1 MTSATI
7 MLPLAY
13 LEGVHLAQLVDDFA
27 QLVGADRDV
36 QDPAIARL
44 TPNPYPDDEEASD
57 SFTASTRED
66 LLDRRLLD
74 ARTVRNALDG
84 FRAEDDLTEAEALA
98 PHDVVIRATDVDAW
112 MRTLTALRLVIAT
125 RLGITSDDDHD
136 PEDDRYGIYDW
147 LGYRLETV
155 ISAADEID

>member
-1 MTSATI
+1 MTSSTI
-7 MLPLAY
+7 VLPFAY
-13 LEGVHLAQLVDDFA
+13 LEGVHLARLVDDFA
-27 QLVGADRDV
+27 ELVGAERDV

-44 TPNPYPDDEEASD
+44 TPTPYPEDVEAAD
-57 SFTASTRED
+57 SFAASTRDD

-74 ARTVRNALDG
+74 ARTVQNALDG
-84 FRAEDDLTEAEALA
+84 FRPDGDLTDTEALA
-98 PHDVVIRATDVDAW
+98 SRDVSIRAADVDSW

-155 ISAADEID
+155 IQAADELS

>member
-7 MLPLAY
+7 ILPLAY

-44 TPNPYPDDEEASD
+44 TPTPYPDDEEASN

-112 MRTLTALRLVIAT
+112 TRTLTALRLVIAT

>member
-7 MLPLAY
+7 ILPLAY

-27 QLVGADRDV
+27 ELVGADRDV
-36 QDPAIARL
+36 HDPAITRL
-44 TPNPYPDDEEASD
+44 TPTPYPDDEEASD
-57 SFTASTRED
+57 SFMESTRED

-74 ARTVRNALDG
+74 AHTVHNALQG
-84 FRAEDDLTEAEALA
+84 FQAVDDLTEADALA
-98 PHDVVIRATDVDAW
+98 PHDVVIRAADIDAW
-112 MRTLTALRLVIAT
+112 TRTLTALRLVIAT

>member
-1 MTSATI
+1 MTSSRIVIA
-7 MLPLAY
+7 LAY
-13 LEGVHLAQLVDDFA
+13 LEGVHLAQLVDDFID
-27 QLVGADRDV
+27 LLGADRDV
-36 QDPAIARL
+36 QDPALARL
-44 TPNPYPDDEEASD
+44 TPTPYPEDEEASV
-57 SFTASTRED
+57 SFAASTRED

-74 ARTVRNALDG
+74 AQTVHNALRG
-84 FRAEDDLTEAEALA
+84 FRVEDDLTEDAALA
-98 PHDVVIRATDVDAW
+98 PHDVVIRTTDIDAW

-155 ISAADEID
+155 IQAADEIS